1 MTRFGLSL
9 VLIVLG
15 AALGAKMNFAQNNYI
30 TPMTN
35 LFIDISR
42 QNSFLFSH
50 QFNMSMANSM
60 LARNIR
66 RAGGVLPRNE
76 STTATIF
83 TPSTGSIAPQKLAA
97 RYGKTA
103 QDRQTLTQIGDRL
116 LQLCKDSLEQSRT
129 PKNDLAH
136 VLAFSLK
143 TSYLVYSDGKGRLTE
158 EQSDGVVK
166 ILRAFIVAHP
176 PYERMSDRDKQE
188 AYETFAILGT
198 FTSVAYDEARKRNDT
213 RLMAGLR
220 SMAQNHIEEI
230 LGPLNSIVMTK
241 DGFAY
246 R

>member
-1 MTRFGLSL
+1 MTRLGLA
-9 VLIVLG
+9 LILIAL
-15 AALGAKMNFAQNNYI
+15 AAKTSSAQSYNY
-30 TPMTN
+30 TT
-35 LFIDISR
+35 FIEISR
-42 QNSFLFSH
+42 QNMLLSNNL
-50 QFNMSMANSM
+50 FNMSMANSM
-60 LARNIR
+60 LARNVR
-66 RAGGVLPRNE
+66 RSGLALPRND
-76 STTATIF
+76 STTATVF
-83 TPSTGSIAPQKLAA
+83 TPASGTIAPQKLAA

-103 QDRQTLTQIGDRL
+103 QDRQALTDIGGRL
-116 LQLCKDSLEQSRT
+116 LQLYENSHKQPGA
-129 PKNDLAH
+129 PKNDLAN

-230 LGPLNSIVMTK
+230 LGPLSSIAMTK